1 MHNIGLW
8 EGSSFG
14 SRVNPLTGGYAML
27 GLSFSLWW
35 GRLGTIATI
44 VGGLVVVLDYVG
56 EERLRGWGPKLRDKP
71 LRKLLTKIKSGCL
84 PGLIGLVALVLVSL
98 QVDQLVGERTR
109 ELYRPTRRVGCSLHA
124 RCMVLNL
131 VSDSSCWGRLRAFFR
146 EREAHTLERISF
158 GITAIPI
165 YVFVAVPVV
174 NEAPNMLSFGITF
187 VTVIVIMWLLA
198 RVADVAIFSLDPL
211 VIRPIAWSLARETP
225 GQPIRWAGFLM
236 LLVGQLLDLL
246 AS

>member
-8 EGSSFG
+8 EAIQLWFQGES
-14 SRVNPLTGGYAML
+14 LTGGYAMF
-27 GLSFSLWW
+27 GLSFLWW

-56 EERLRGWGPKLRDKP
+56 EERLRRWGPKLRDKP

-98 QVDQLVGERTR
+98 QVDQLVGERTS
-109 ELYRPTRRVGCSLHA
+109 ELTAPIVTWIAPYTQGAWFLIWLAILLVGGGLG
-124 RCMVLNL
+124 L
-131 VSDSSCWGRLRAFFR
+131 FF
-146 EREAHTLERISF
+146 EKREARTMERISF

-165 YVFVAVPVV
+165 YVFVAVLVV

-187 VTVIVIMWLLA
+187 VSVVVMMWLLA
-198 RVADVAIFSLDPL
+198 RIADVAIFSLDPL

-225 GQPIRWAGFLM
+225 GQPIRWAGFVM